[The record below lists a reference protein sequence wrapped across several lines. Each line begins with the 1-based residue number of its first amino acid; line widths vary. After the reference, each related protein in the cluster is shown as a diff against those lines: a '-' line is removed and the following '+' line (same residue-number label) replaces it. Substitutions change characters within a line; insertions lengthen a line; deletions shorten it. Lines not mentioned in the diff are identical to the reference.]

1 MGQMTQRRVEMLRH
15 ETTSI
20 RAKAEEL
27 DRLYRKW
34 DELNALEA
42 LDVDDR
48 IGAIERE
55 ITDLPAVCLADAAIQ
70 MMIATAHLE
79 YLRSEIRGQERVPL
93 ENARELLRSALN
105 AIAAVGGL
113 ELRALGAE
121 HYLPDFAAAKI

>member
-1 MGQMTQRRVEMLRH
+1 MGTMTHPRIEMLKH
-15 ETTSI
+15 ESTSI

-48 IGAIERE
+48 IGVIERE

-70 MMIATAHLE
+70 LMIATAHLE
-79 YLRSEIRGQERVPL
+79 YLRSEIRGQERAPL

-113 ELRALGAE
+113 ELRVLGAE
-121 HYLPDFAAAKI
+121 HYLPDFAKAKV

>member
-1 MGQMTQRRVEMLRH
+1 MGTMTHRRIEMPKR
-15 ETTSI
+15 EYSTI

-70 MMIATAHLE
+70 LMIATAHLE
-79 YLRSEIRGQERVPL
+79 YLRSEAQSPERAPMDD
-93 ENARELLRSALN
+93 ARELLRSALN

-121 HYLPDFAAAKI
+121 HYLPDFAKPKV

>member
-1 MGQMTQRRVEMLRH
+1 MGPMTQRRVEMSRR

-70 MMIATAHLE
+70 LMIATAHLE
-79 YLRSEIRGQERVPL
+79 YLRSEIQGQERVPL

-121 HYLPDFAAAKI
+121 HYLPDFATAKV